1 MINYSLPQ
9 LSTFLAVAETRS
21 FRVAAERL
29 GVSQPAASERVRQL
43 EERLG
48 VRLLHRTTRSV
59 TLTPEGEKLAG
70 AAARTLAELG
80 DLAEE
85 LRDQATLQRGRILV
99 AALPSVAASVLPPA
113 MAAFRERFP
122 GVRVDLLDTPMAR
135 ALEAVAGGEA
145 VLAVVSHPGPSRNF
159 DFAPLFTDPCL
170 AVIRRDHPLGRRA
183 SVTLRDLAREPLLCS
198 PPTAGLRDTVER
210 AFATAGLGFTPAHE
224 ATTMDTLLS
233 LAENG
238 FGITFVPTI
247 VLRRVRLTHC
257 RAIPIARQAM
267 AREIGIVTAHGRS
280 ASPAGAAFHGF
291 LRQRLAKAGGDTG
304 HGDIG
309 SRAG

>member
-59 TLTPEGEKLAG
+59 TLTPEGERLAQ
-70 AAARTLAELG
+70 AAARALADLG

-99 AALPSVAASVLPPA
+99 AAMPSVAAGVLPSA

-122 GVRVDLLDTPMAR
+122 GVRVDLLDTPLGR
-135 ALEAVAGGEA
+135 ALDAVSSGEA
-145 VLAVVSHPGPSRNF
+145 VMAVASRPTRRKAF
-159 DFAPLFTDPCL
+159 DFAPLFDDPCF
-170 AVIRRDHPLGRRA
+170 AVIRRDHRLGRRKEVRLDELVA
-183 SVTLRDLAREPLLCS
+183 EPLLCS
-198 PPTAGLRDTVER
+198 PKTAGLRDTVET
-210 AFATAGLGFTPAHE
+210 AFARERLSFVPAHE
-224 ATTMDTLLS
+224 ATTMDTLIA
-233 LAENG
+233 LAEAG
-238 FGITFVPTI
+238 FGITFAPGI
-247 VLRRVRLTHC
+247 VLNRASLKRC
-257 RAIPIARQAM
+257 RAVPIAGGAM
-267 AREIGIVTAHGRS
+267 TREIGIVTAHGRS
-280 ASPAGAAFHGF
+280 PSPAAAAFGKF
-291 LRQRLAKAGGDTG
+291 LRQRFA
-304 HGDIG
+304 
-309 SRAG
+309 SRSGT